1 MMKKINATPK
11 VRNKNVLAM
20 INPIYKGN
28 SKWGGA
34 GKNLTLPW
42 KPVIDKQFLP
52 KNDISFFYE
61 KIGLSIPYSN
71 FYVSFSFKCFSIR
84 FHFFAV
90 SFDGFLEVL
99 GNPEN

>member
-52 KNDISFFYE
+52 KNDISFFMR
-61 KIGLSIPYSN
+61 KLAFLFLTATFTFLSHLS
-71 FYVSFSFKCFSIR
+71 V
-84 FHFFAV
+84 
-90 SFDGFLEVL
+90 FL
-99 GNPEN
+99 